1 MLNRQGWTGHDRL
14 RKAARSAPF
23 PDVSRKFIFILI
35 NPRKELTLFTWS
47 TLQFPDKGRPS
58 RRRGPRTGL
67 PLLFIFLCL

>member
-35 NPRKELTLFTWS
+35 NPRKELTLFT
-47 TLQFPDKGRPS
+47 
-58 RRRGPRTGL
+58 
-67 PLLFIFLCL
+67 